1 MTLTDTD
8 REAMTRAIAAAR
20 RESPTRAKQ
29 IDAMLRNEPWEDVGR
44 FAAFSA
50 QIESLHLMPWES
62 TLVYANSPEAHALF
76 RRLKAAGLSK
86 YEPDP
91 LAAIAE
97 VEQRATAK

>member
-1 MTLTDTD
+1 MITDTD
-8 REAMTRAIAAAR
+8 RDAMTRAIAAAR
-20 RESPTRAKQ
+20 RESATRRKQ
-29 IDAMLRNEPWEDVGR
+29 IDAKLRKEPWEVVGR

-50 QIESLHLMPWES
+50 QIESLHLQPWES
-62 TLVYANSPEAHALF
+62 TLVYADTPEAHALL

-97 VEQRATAK
+97 AERRATAK

>member
-1 MTLTDTD
+1 
-8 REAMTRAIAAAR
+8 
-20 RESPTRAKQ
+20 
-29 IDAMLRNEPWEDVGR
+29 MLRNEPWEDVGR

>member
-1 MTLTDTD
+1 
-8 REAMTRAIAAAR
+8 
-20 RESPTRAKQ
+20 
-29 IDAMLRNEPWEDVGR
+29 
-44 FAAFSA
+44 
-50 QIESLHLMPWES
+50 MPWES
-62 TLVYANSPEAHALF
+62 TLVYASSPEAHALF